1 MSEYDHLSFR
11 LSDDFIEQYRDRP
24 VAWGF
29 DAGGGNSLGELTW
42 LTKYSRVKEDGTK
55 EQWFE
60 GCRRVIEGV
69 YSILKDHCIK
79 NRTPWNHAKAQRAAE
94 DAYERLFSMK
104 WTPPGRG
111 LWMMGSR
118 FVWEEGS
125 AALQNC
131 AFTSTEHLGVRNPT
145 LPFVRLMEMSMLG
158 VGVGFDTLGAGK
170 LTIFEPEPEAE
181 VFQIPDSR
189 EGWCESVD
197 LLLRSYLTPGKK
209 AVEFDYSLVRPAGTP
224 IKRFGGVAA
233 GPGPLRKLHETLREQ
248 FDGRAGQA
256 VTSGDIV
263 DVMNKIGKCV
273 VAGNVRRSAE
283 LALGLADDKE
293 FLELK
298 NYEVNPERMG
308 ADGWGF
314 MSNNSVIAEV
324 GGNYDYL
331 VDAIAMN
338 GEPGLIYM
346 DLARSHGRLA
356 DAPNDRD
363 YRAAGVNPCAE
374 QTLED
379 GEMCTLVETY
389 PIKHESLD
397 DYLRTLKVA
406 YLYAKAVTL
415 LPTHWP
421 ETNEIMQRNRRIGT
435 SVSGIV
441 QFAELYGWTELR
453 RWMDEGY
460 QEVTRRDKQY
470 SEWLGVRESI
480 KTTSVKPSGTVSIL
494 VGVTPGVHWPE
505 QDVYLRR
512 MRFRWNDPMVDVFK
526 NAGYEVEPDVMDS
539 EHTVVVTFPTRGPS
553 VRTNREVSVW
563 EKVALAALMQRWWA
577 DNQVSATFTFRED
590 EKDQIGPLIRSFD
603 GQLKS
608 MSFLPMLEDGG
619 AYAQMP
625 YESISTE
632 DWEKAVSKVSRID
645 YSSIYLNGADPEGE
659 RYCSNDTCELPGA
672 H

>member
-1 MSEYDHLSFR
+1 L
-11 LSDDFIEQYRDRP
+11 
-24 VAWGF
+24 
-29 DAGGGNSLGELTW
+29 
-42 LTKYSRVKEDGTK
+42 
-55 EQWFE
+55 
-60 GCRRVIEGV
+60 
-69 YSILKDHCIK
+69 
-79 NRTPWNHAKAQRAAE
+79 
-94 DAYERLFSMK
+94 
-104 WTPPGRG
+104 
-111 LWMMGSR
+111 
-118 FVWEEGS
+118 
-125 AALQNC
+125 
-131 AFTSTEHLGVRNPT
+131 STEHLGVRNPT
-145 LPFVRLMEMSMLG
+145 LPFVRLMEQSMLG

-170 LTIFEPEPEAE
+170 LTIFEPEPEVE
-181 VFQIPDSR
+181 VYQIPDSR

-209 AVEFDYSLVRPAGTP
+209 QIEFDYSLVRPAGTP

-233 GPGPLRKLHETLREQ
+233 GPGPLKKLHETLREQ

-293 FLELK
+293 VLGRK
-298 NYEVNPERMG
+298 NYEGNPERMG

-314 MSNNSVIAEV
+314 MSNNSVLAEV

-356 DAPNDRD
+356 DPANNRD
-363 YRAAGVNPCAE
+363 YRAMGVNPCAE

-397 DYLRTLKVA
+397 DYLKTLKVA

-460 QEVTRRDKQY
+460 QEVTRRDRQY

-512 MRFRWNDPMVDVFK
+512 MRFRVNDPMVEVFAK
-526 NAGYEVEPDVMDS
+526 AGYEVEPDVMDS

-553 VRTNREVSVW
+553 VRTNREV
-563 EKVALAALMQRWWA
+563 
-577 DNQVSATFTFRED
+577 
-590 EKDQIGPLIRSFD
+590 
-603 GQLKS
+603 
-608 MSFLPMLEDGG
+608 
-619 AYAQMP
+619 
-625 YESISTE
+625 
-632 DWEKAVSKVSRID
+632 
-645 YSSIYLNGADPEGE
+645 
-659 RYCSNDTCELPGA
+659 
-672 H
+672 